1 MFFSIPSFTKLLI
14 LVCVVVIS
22 WKGLTWLQK
31 RQENTTHK
39 KTFRDTIIEKM
50 IKKMQKDSD
59 IAQQSSQYNDA
70 ITLTECP
77 KCGLMRSETSTT
89 CTCENSSFH

>member
-31 RQENTTHK
+31 RQEKTTHK

-50 IKKMQKDSD
+50 IKKMQLFGT
-59 IAQQSSQYNDA
+59 SQHF
-70 ITLTECP
+70 LP
-77 KCGLMRSETSTT
+77 KFCKHFEKLHPI
-89 CTCENSSFH
+89 F